1 MNSNDIFEIIGETPE
16 RYVLDAA
23 SVGVEVIPAQ
33 PHSPKRIWL
42 IAAMIAVMLLLM
54 GSAVA
59 ALVRMRVDDVKT
71 YWQDGKKQ
79 EGEKDSLNEVQESE
93 QDSTP
98 KAHEDEKDNSNK
110 VYEGEK
116 VNFDKVHDT
125 FIELGPYYPQTI
137 PDGYAMTF
145 VSEGAPLQNQV
156 IHYEND
162 AGNLIKFW
170 IYIGDPASSI
180 EIYGIQ
186 KKTDVDIGGKPGI
199 LYEQEGGARTLVWI
213 DEKLVYGFALRV
225 NDASVAL
232 TAMAES
238 TAEGEYLVPTRS
250 DKTLEA
256 LEELGDFSPEYLPD
270 GFTEQGVQGSPRSE
284 GSGWY
289 SYVRKWYVNRAENT
303 RIYFEY
309 ESYAIVT
316 KDGYT
321 DDARTACSFYIPGY
335 ISRRDEI
342 VAEDVEI
349 NGMFGIMTENDIAW
363 VDLEARKVYHLHSED
378 VTGDELL
385 KVAQSVFCNP

>member
-54 GSAVA
+54 GSAVG

-186 KKTDVDIGGKPGI
+186 KKTDVDIVSTVPLWK
-199 LYEQEGGARTLVWI
+199 LSRKGASM
-213 DEKLVYGFALRV
+213 Y
-225 NDASVAL
+225 
-232 TAMAES
+232 TA
-238 TAEGEYLVPTRS
+238 
-250 DKTLEA
+250 
-256 LEELGDFSPEYLPD
+256 
-270 GFTEQGVQGSPRSE
+270 
-284 GSGWY
+284 
-289 SYVRKWYVNRAENT
+289 
-303 RIYFEY
+303 
-309 ESYAIVT
+309 AI
-316 KDGYT
+316 
-321 DDARTACSFYIPGY
+321 
-335 ISRRDEI
+335 
-342 VAEDVEI
+342 
-349 NGMFGIMTENDIAW
+349 
-363 VDLEARKVYHLHSED
+363 
-378 VTGDELL
+378 
-385 KVAQSVFCNP
+385 QSK